1 MSHFVIWEVSQFLKH
16 TLWVGLSED
25 PATTVAES
33 EIVLSNPAQPLPGG
47 VSRKISLWLYQV
59 SPNEHLRNP
68 PFVRLKV
75 DELQGYPPLALNLC
89 YLLTP
94 STGKDDTDQLVLGK
108 ALQVF
113 HDRGVLNMEIKNAQ
127 GDGPRAEELHIS
139 LAQRTIA
146 ELAEVWEAMQQP
158 YRLSVCYEVRVVRIE
173 SQRRLAGGRVSERLA
188 DFAPVPV
195 RA

>member
-1 MSHFVIWEVSQFLKH
+1 M
-16 TLWVGLSED
+16 
-25 PATTVAES
+25 
-33 EIVLSNPAQPLPGG
+33 
-47 VSRKISLWLYQV
+47 
-59 SPNEHLRNP
+59 
-68 PFVRLKV
+68 

-94 STGKDDTDQLVLGK
+94 PTGKDDTDQLVLGK

-173 SQRRLAGGRVSERLA
+173 SQRRLAGGRVTERLA
-188 DFAPVPV
+188 DFAPVP
-195 RA
+195 AGA